1 LYAFSASGADMDGVE
16 LAALDTLQH
25 RLPGHAEGV
34 RGFEHGQV
42 AVRGVRDEAAR
53 SSSVS
58 RMRQGAPGVVCL
70 AGMNPSAIHRGTVEG
85 TRPSSR
91 AASVTVTGAVS
102 LGMLSGR

>member
-1 LYAFSASGADMDGVE
+1 MDGVE